1 MTNHAGNTRG
11 STYAALAVTLAAAL
25 AVGATTVATGAWSTD
40 PPTSDGTSGEIAQ
53 TMPSARLD
61 GASYADVVDTVSPA
75 VVTIRTERQPSRQLT
90 AMRDNP
96 FREFFGP
103 GFGQPEH
110 APRQRGLGSGVIVR
124 KDGYI
129 LTNNHVID
137 GATSIQ
143 VELGDRRVVEGTLI
157 GADPASDLAVIR
169 VETSDLPV
177 ITLGDS
183 DQIRVGDLV
192 LAIGNPLGV
201 GQTVTMGIVSAKGR
215 ATNVGDGSFEDFLQT
230 DAAINPGN
238 SGGALITT
246 GGQLI
251 GINSQILSPSGGNI
265 GIGFAVPVNM
275 AKNVMEQL
283 IEEGRVRRGRLG
295 VTVQTVT
302 SDIAA
307 GLGLTDVQGALV
319 ADITAGGPADE
330 AGLRRGDVIVGL
342 QDQPVADSNTLR
354 NEVASSR
361 PGTTIA
367 LDVVRDGKPT
377 ELRATL
383 GELDMPSAEEGARV
397 ADRTGDA
404 TFGMSVQPLTPEIA
418 RRMDLP
424 RDAHGLVI
432 TDVDPSGAA
441 AAAGL
446 RTGDVIEEVNGRR
459 VESASA
465 LRDALTGATDRP
477 AMVLVARN
485 GTTLFVPLRAPD
497 A

>member
-1 MTNHAGNTRG
+1 M
-11 STYAALAVTLAAAL
+11 
-25 AVGATTVATGAWSTD
+25 
-40 PPTSDGTSGEIAQ
+40 
-53 TMPSARLD
+53 
-61 GASYADVVDTVSPA
+61 
-75 VVTIRTERQPSRQLT
+75 
-90 AMRDNP
+90 
-96 FREFFGP
+96 
-103 GFGQPEH
+103 
-110 APRQRGLGSGVIVR
+110 
-124 KDGYI
+124 
-129 LTNNHVID
+129 
-137 GATSIQ
+137 
-143 VELGDRRVVEGTLI
+143 
-157 GADPASDLAVIR
+157 
-169 VETSDLPV
+169 
-177 ITLGDS
+177 
-183 DQIRVGDLV
+183 

-230 DAAINPGN
+230 DAAINQGN

-361 PGTTIA
+361 
-367 LDVVRDGKPT
+367 
-377 ELRATL
+377 
-383 GELDMPSAEEGARV
+383 
-397 ADRTGDA
+397 
-404 TFGMSVQPLTPEIA
+404 
-418 RRMDLP
+418 RR
-424 RDAHGLVI
+424 
-432 TDVDPSGAA
+432 
-441 AAAGL
+441 
-446 RTGDVIEEVNGRR
+446 
-459 VESASA
+459 
-465 LRDALTGATDRP
+465 RP
-477 AMVLVARN
+477 
-485 GTTLFVPLRAPD
+485 
-497 A
+497 